1 MDPRVWHEGRD
12 RVAPAGTEHTA
23 LQAGGC
29 TVQTLR
35 TGQGYLGDA
44 ALAATRTPAGHP
56 EGYLEAF
63 ATLYRRFV
71 ADIRRVQAGQAPQR
85 DYPGAA
91 EGLRGLQLIA
101 AAVRSSQRGAVWETL
116 P

>member
-1 MDPRVWHEGRD
+1 MI
-12 RVAPAGTEHTA
+12 
-23 LQAGGC
+23 
-29 TVQTLR
+29 
-35 TGQGYLGDA
+35 
-44 ALAATRTPAGHP
+44 
-56 EGYLEAF
+56 
-63 ATLYRRFV
+63 YRNFI
-71 ADIRRVQAGQAPQR
+71 ADVRRVQAGQAPQR